1 MSDIILL
8 LRPLCQDFV
17 EEEYCIERISAAN
30 YYEIKVLLKL
40 NSFIFY
46 LINLKYNVMLR
57 FELLWLFY
65 INIYVVGERGV
76 TKIKKCQIKKKDEQI
91 LGSGH

>member
-1 MSDIILL
+1 MMDSILL

-17 EEEYCIERISAAN
+17 EEEYCIERISVAN

-46 LINLKYNVMLR
+46 LIN
-57 FELLWLFY
+57 FEKQCNAPLL
-65 INIYVVGERGV
+65 IYS
-76 TKIKKCQIKKKDEQI
+76 DY
-91 LGSGH
+91 LY

>member
-1 MSDIILL
+1 MTDSILL
-8 LRPLCQDFV
+8 LRPLCQNFV

-46 LINLKYNVMLR
+46 LIN
-57 FELLWLFY
+57 FEKQCNAPLLIYSDY
-65 INIYVVGERGV
+65 IY
-76 TKIKKCQIKKKDEQI
+76 
-91 LGSGH
+91 